1 MFFELIESDGILDH
15 LDDATIRAH
24 RKYLIGRQSERQIL
38 KFENVIKLID
48 KLKGKLFLFQVVF
61 GLDDQMN

>member
-24 RKYLIGRQSERQIL
+24 REYLIGRQSERQIL